1 MKRSEYMTKEEIR
14 QENLEKVVEWADAVK
29 AGVVIVLG
37 GLLCVGLI
45 DIILVTVCKL
55 FGVW

>member
-1 MKRSEYMTKEEIR
+1 MTKEEIR

-45 DIILVTVCKL
+45 DIILVAVCKL